1 VVTQSSQPGGA
12 DQAPENRKRRN
23 PAPFIVLALV
33 IAAIGGY
40 VGYEKWRASRPPE
53 WSGTVEARTI
63 DVGSRTG
70 GRVKEVLVRE
80 GDHVGPGQPLLV
92 LEPGDLDAQ
101 RAMAEA
107 QVEQAQAALD
117 KLRAGARPEE
127 IAQAQARAE
136 SAAASLADTKSG
148 PRAEEVR
155 AAQARL
161 DGAEVGVAKA
171 QLDVDRARALFA
183 SGAVSKA
190 ELDAAEASLR
200 LASSQRDAAKATLA
214 ELKNG
219 ARYEQVKQAKGRADE
234 ARANAE
240 LVQAGARVED
250 LRAAESALK
259 AAKGRLGQIDVL
271 IGELTVKAPLAAQ
284 VEALDLRPG
293 DILSPSATAA
303 VLLEDDELYVRVY
316 VPETQLGFVKLGQ
329 DVSVFVDSFP
339 GRGFPGR
346 VEHIDMQ
353 GQYSPR
359 NLQTADERA
368 NQVFAARVAIQGD
381 IGPLRAG
388 MAATVKETP

>member
-1 VVTQSSQPGGA
+1 MVTQSSQPGGA
-12 DQAPENRKRRN
+12 DEAPEKKRRN
-23 PAPFIVLALV
+23 PAPFVVLFV
-33 IAAIGGY
+33 IAAAIAGY
-40 VGYEKWRASRPPE
+40 VGYGKWRASLPPE

-70 GRVKEVLVRE
+70 GRVKEVLARE
-80 GDHVGPGQPLLV
+80 GDHVTAGQPLVV

-101 RAMAEA
+101 HAMAQA
-107 QVEQAQAALD
+107 QLDQAQAALD

-127 IAQAQARAE
+127 IAQAAARAE
-136 SAAASLADTKSG
+136 SAQASLADTQAG
-148 PRAEEVR
+148 PRSEEVR
-155 AAQARL
+155 AAAARL
-161 DGAEVGVAKA
+161 DGAEVGVSKA
-171 QLDVDRARALFA
+171 QLDLDRARALFA

-190 ELDAAEASLR
+190 ELDAAEAALR
-200 LASSQRDAAKATLA
+200 LATSQRDAAKATLS

-234 ARANAE
+234 AKASAE
-240 LVQAGARVED
+240 LVRAGARVED
-250 LRAAESALK
+250 LRAAESAVR
-259 AAKGRLGQIDVL
+259 AAKGRLDQIEVL

-284 VEALDLRPG
+284 IETLDLRPG
-293 DILSPSATAA
+293 DIVGPSATAA
-303 VLLEDDELYVRVY
+303 VLLEDDQLYVRVY

-346 VEHIDMQ
+346 IEHIDMQ

-388 MAATVKETP
+388 MAATVKDAP